1 MIYEIEEDR
10 DSMPLC
16 GFAAESARAGSEA
29 KMVYRDFMTPL
40 SHPLFYEI
48 LENLGSIYLP
58 DDVPPG
64 YIGTMIG
71 VVRRNGSATV
81 YINED
86 IEVRMKMRAS
96 NSIKKGQKIRKS
108 DIADIKELHTNIEIP
123 DDCGFFFVFHIG
135 WMRCCYY
142 DFSANIPD
150 IALKKNK
157 LPESIRVRNYHISEI
172 LGNCYR
178 SVFFRERLDHTEN
191 EWSLMFKNRWFPFF
205 GLSEDQLKRLKDFWR
220 HGWEINDIVSDIA
233 KDLKR
238 RLPNL
243 LEDWKKYEGIAD
255 DHFENLN
262 DAVEDF
268 MKDDHRRCGQ
278 NLYTRIEGIMRSDYM
293 TSKYRET
300 ILQEEE
306 IEFPNTDKLRK
317 FVTTIDDVSGLL
329 LPDKF
334 KEYLKDVYFSPTNI
348 KDKKARP
355 ARHSTAHGYA
365 SNWTEET
372 SVVAFLIVEQIMR
385 YIMER
390 QWELE
395 SSMPTGG

>member
-1 MIYEIEEDR
+1 MVYEIDK
-10 DSMPLC
+10 DKDGMPTC
-16 GFAAESARAGSEA
+16 GFAAESARAGS
-29 KMVYRDFMTPL
+29 KVGVIYRDFITPL
-40 SHPLFYEI
+40 NRPLFYET
-48 LENLGSIYLP
+48 LENLGGSYLL
-58 DDVPPG
+58 DDMSPG
-64 YIGTMIG
+64 CIETMIG
-71 VVRRNGSATV
+71 VTRRDGSSTV

-86 IEVRMKMRAS
+86 IEITMKMRAA
-96 NSIKKGQKIRKS
+96 NSIKKGQGVRKP
-108 DIADIKELHTNIEIP
+108 DIADIKELSTNIVIP
-123 DDCGFFFVFHIG
+123 DDCGFFFIFHVG

-142 DFSANIPD
+142 DFSASIPD
-150 IALKKNK
+150 IFLEKNK
-157 LPESIRVRNYHISEI
+157 LPESIRVRSYHIPEI
-172 LGNCYR
+172 LGRCYR
-178 SVFFRERLDHTEN
+178 SVFFRERLYHTDH
-191 EWSLMFKNRWFPFF
+191 EWNLMFKNGWFPFF
-205 GLSEDQLKRLKDFWR
+205 GLSEDHLKKLKNFWQQ
-220 HGWEINDIVSDIA
+220 GWETDDIVSDIA

-238 RLPNL
+238 RLPKL
-243 LEDWKKYEGIAD
+243 LESWKTYEKIAD

-306 IEFPNTDKLRK
+306 IESPNTDKLRK
-317 FVTTIDDVSGLL
+317 FVTTIDDVIGLL

-334 KEYLKDVYFSPTNI
+334 KEYLKDVHFSQTNI

-372 SVVAFLIVEQIMR
+372 SVVAFFIVEQIMR